1 LNNPPAPVPNQP
13 KTRTINGM
21 YSLSTCWNSH
31 RHTDGRA
38 MLQEI
43 AALGFDYAELSH
55 GIRVSL
61 VPGILDA
68 VDAGE
73 LRISTLHNF
82 CPLPMGVNHAAPNVY
97 EFTAADPRERECAL
111 KQTFKTLEFAVRV
124 KARLVVL
131 HMGTLKEMKPKGTF
145 LGLFGPEDFTD
156 TLLDMVAAKEHES
169 AKFQKLLAEAVDQQ
183 EKLKSKPMELTAAA
197 LKQIATRAADLGL
210 QLGIENREALEEV
223 PLDSEMAFFL
233 KEFPA
238 PTVRYWHDTGH
249 AQIKEHLGFLHHV
262 THLGSLADRLGG
274 LHIHDVAFPGTDHRE
289 PGTGTVDFAA
299 LRAFVKPEHIKVFE
313 FSPSLKTEEVK
324 RGVAHVKQ
332 LWGG

>member
-1 LNNPPAPVPNQP
+1 
-13 KTRTINGM
+13 M

-43 AALGFDYAELSH
+43 AALGFDFAELSH

-68 VDAGE
+68 VDAGKI
-73 LRISTLHNF
+73 RISTLHNF
-82 CPLPMGVNHAAPNVY
+82 CPLPMGVNQAAPNVFQ
-97 EFTAADPRERECAL
+97 FTAADRRERENAL
-111 KQTFKTLEFAVRV
+111 KQTFKTLDFAVRV

-131 HMGTLKEMKPKGTF
+131 HMGSLAEMKPKGAF

-156 TLLDMVAAKEHES
+156 TLLDMIAAQQHEGP
-169 AKFQKLLAEAVDQQ
+169 KFQQLLADAVEQQ
-183 EKLKSKPMELTAAA
+183 EKLKAEPMQRTAAA
-197 LKQIATRAADLGL
+197 LQEIAARAAELGL

-223 PLDSEMAFFL
+223 PLDGEMTQFL
-233 KEFPA
+233 AGFPSA
-238 PTVRYWHDTGH
+238 TVRYWHDTGH

-262 THLGSLADRLGG
+262 THLGQLADRLGG
-274 LHIHDVAFPGTDHRE
+274 FHLHDVEFPGRDHRE
-289 PGTGTVDFAA
+289 PGTGAVDFAA
-299 LRAFVKPEHIKVFE
+299 LKPFVRPEHIKVFE
-313 FSPSLKTEEVK
+313 FSPGLKVEEVK

-332 LWGG
+332 LWGP